1 MDQQLRESPLWPIL
15 VETTHS
21 LPLFK
26 QHKNYVKENML
37 PKNQNITPEEISER
51 LAIPLGEA
59 LVIIVELGEKS

>member
-37 PKNQNITPEEISER
+37 PKNQNISPEEISER

>member
-37 PKNQNITPEEISER
+37 PKNQNITPEEVSER

>member
-26 QHKNYVKENML
+26 QHKNYIKDNLL
-37 PKNQNITPEEISER
+37 PKTPGITAEEISEC
-51 LAIPLGEA
+51 LSISLGEA
-59 LVIIVELGEKS
+59 LVIIEELTEKT

>member
-1 MDQQLRESPLWPIL
+1 LDQQLRESPLWPIL

-37 PKNQNITPEEISER
+37 PKNQNISPEEISER

>member
-26 QHKNYVKENML
+26 QHKNYIKDNLL
-37 PKNQNITPEEISER
+37 PKTPSITPEEISER

-59 LVIIVELGEKS
+59 LVIIEELTEKS

>member
-1 MDQQLRESPLWPIL
+1 MDQKLKESPLWPIL

-26 QHKNYVKENML
+26 QHKNYIKDNML
-37 PKNQNITPEEISER
+37 PKTPNITPEEVSER

-59 LVIIVELGEKS
+59 LVIIEELTEKS